1 MANFLIDSL
10 KNFKLSV
17 DETLNVFLLI
27 LLIMLITKIFIYK
40 EWITEE
46 QSVISSVVIVFLDAL
61 LLYAGPDAMSRFL
74 AGVQLFSNIGFI
86 IAATVQKI
94 ALKNEIL
101 DNGGTPSAQII
112 VQAIPDNTI
121 LLIKGDESTPLA
133 IAYDKEAKK
142 YVCYENL
149 CRLKNINPVNLFE
162 DAYADVL
169 MEDTYSYRNMFNQL
183 TNNTEPKE
191 EDYVLTPTWVSR
203 IDTDENSDAL
213 ADFCHQCLLDNKDTL
228 EEAGVTANDV
238 NFVITKPVPDVE
250 EKDLPV
256 DRLQYYREN
265 FKSHRFYR
273 TDITKRG
280 GEDQ

>member
-1 MANFLIDSL
+1 MANLSIDTL
-10 KNFKLSV
+10 KNFKFSV
-17 DETLNVFLLI
+17 DETINAFVLI
-27 LLIMLITKIFIYK
+27 IIIMLITKIFVDK
-40 EWITEE
+40 KWITEE

-86 IAATVQKI
+86 VTVVIQKI
-94 ALKNEIL
+94 FPKKTQN
-101 DNGGTPSAQII
+101 NTGSPSAQCI

-121 LLIKGDESTPLA
+121 LFIKGDERTILSV
-133 IAYDKEAKK
+133 AYDKKTKE

-149 CRLKNINPVNLFE
+149 CRLKNVKPVDLFE

-169 MEDTYSYRNMFNQL
+169 MKDAYSYRNVFNQL

-191 EDYVLTPTWVSR
+191 EDYVFTPVWVSR
-203 IDTDENSDAL
+203 IDTDENSGAL
-213 ADFCHQCLLDNKDTL
+213 ANFCRQRLLDNKDAL
-228 EEAGVTANDV
+228 EEAGVTENDV
-238 NFVITKPVPDVE
+238 SFVITKPVSDVE
-250 EKDLPV
+250 EKDLSV
-256 DRLQYYREN
+256 DRLQYYKEN

-273 TDITKRG
+273 TDITKKG